1 MFRGMFDDLWKVVLP
16 IGAVIVTALLGLG
29 IGIGY
34 LIWG

>member
-1 MFRGMFDDLWKVVLP
+1 MSIGKDLANGILIGLLFYGTILVL
-16 IGAVIVTALLGLG
+16 IG